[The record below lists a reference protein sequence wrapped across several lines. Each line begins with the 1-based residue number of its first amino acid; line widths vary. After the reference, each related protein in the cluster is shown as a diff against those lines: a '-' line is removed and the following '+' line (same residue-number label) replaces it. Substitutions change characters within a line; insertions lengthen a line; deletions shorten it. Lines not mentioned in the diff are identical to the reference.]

1 MSKGRWVVA
10 ILIGTFAL
18 IGSQFRCTPSPN
30 ELLKAPA
37 NLTYSVQS
45 PTYTQYQPITND
57 TPSNT
62 GGPVASYS
70 IAPALPTGL
79 QLDTTT
85 GVISG
90 TPTVAAV
97 AATYTVT
104 ATNKSGNTTD
114 NLSIT
119 VAAAA
124 LAAPTNLTY
133 SVQAPSYTVGQ
144 PITPDTPSSSGGA
157 VASYSVAPALPAGL
171 ALDTTTGIISG
182 TPTVSAVA
190 ATYIVTATNATGQT
204 TDSLSIAV
212 LIAAP
217 ANLTYSAQ
225 APSFTVGQ
233 PITPDTPSST
243 GGAVASYS
251 VAPALPTG
259 LVLDT
264 TTGIISG
271 TPTVAAV
278 AATYIVTA
286 TNATGQ
292 TTDSLSIAVVI
303 AAPANL
309 TYSAQAPSFTV
320 GQPITPDT
328 PSSTGGAVAS
338 YSIAPALPSGLA
350 LDPTTGIIS
359 GTPTVAAVAASYT
372 VTATNAG
379 GHTTDNL
386 SITVLA
392 STASKLQLVLPP
404 SVHPGDTWMQASVA
418 PVQQGQAFAWSI
430 VPGSATGTLT
440 GTAGLDLD
448 SFSAGMTVGTFQ
460 LQEVTGSTTLSGTVN
475 VQTGTWLVEDG
486 APTTVRTG
494 ATATLLPSG
503 RVLVVGGEGTY
514 VQGFQ
519 AVLNSAELYDPAT
532 GRWFATGA
540 MMSARIGHTASLL
553 QDGTVLV
560 AGGLDASG
568 NALTTGEIFDPAT
581 GAWTATPAMVTAH
594 YNHTA
599 TLLGDGTVLVAGG
612 GAGSSNPSITAAEI
626 YDPAARTWTA
636 TGAMAAGRQYH
647 AAVALDGTHVL
658 VSGGLGLANS
668 FALATAEV
676 YSSASKAWTATGSLG
691 NGRYSHTATLLN
703 NGNVMVAGGTAM
715 NYAINSAELY
725 ATNLA
730 SPGTATWS
738 ATGAMAAARTTH
750 AAVQLKDGSVMVV
763 GGYDPMQGQAL
774 AGVEIYAP
782 GSGTWT
788 ATGSLS
794 EPRSSHT
801 ATVLA
806 DQLTVVVAGGSGG
819 SGGGGLLGN
828 SETYAGGTWTPFP
841 GLGSARYYHTETVLT
856 DGTVL
861 VAGGIGA
868 PGMPS
873 SILYDPVTRT
883 WKPTNGAM
891 VAPRKYHT
899 ATLLIDGKSVL
910 VTGGQDASGT
920 TLSSSE
926 LYDVQSGTWTAVTA
940 PMNAARQFHAA
951 TLQEDS
957 TVLVTG
963 GLGAGGALKS
973 AELYDP
979 NLKTWT
985 AQPNMSVARY
995 NHTATLVGA
1004 SNAGT
1009 ILVTGGRTTSGSP
1022 TNVSEIWTEIPG
1034 NWTTTGPLAT
1044 ARQLH
1049 KAVQLFD
1056 GTVLVMGGEDVNN
1069 SMLASAEVYTP
1080 GVAATA
1086 VWTTTGSMGAARMDH
1101 TATVL
1106 ANGKVLVTGGSGMNG
1121 TLAST
1126 EIYTPAPGLPATATW
1141 APAAPLAAARYRH
1154 TASLLQDGSVV
1165 VAFGYLGDVVT
1176 ETFMPGP

>member
-1 MSKGRWVVA
+1 MSKGLWVVA
-10 ILIGTFAL
+10 ILIGAFAL
-18 IGSQFRCTPSPN
+18 IGSQVRCTPSPN
-30 ELLKAPA
+30 TFLKAPA
-37 NLTYSVQS
+37 GLTYSAQT
-45 PTYTQYQPITND
+45 PTYTQYQQITNN
-57 TPSNT
+57 TPSST
-62 GGPVASYS
+62 GGMVTTYS
-70 IAPALPTGL
+70 IAPALPAGL
-79 QLDTTT
+79 LLDATT
-85 GVISG
+85 GIISG
-90 TPTVAAV
+90 TPTVAA
-97 AATYTVT
+97 ATSSYTVT
-104 ATNKSGNTTD
+104 AANPGGKTTD
-114 NLSIT
+114 ILSIT
-119 VAAAA
+119 VAAGT
-124 LAAPTNLTY
+124 LPAPAGLTY
-133 SVQAPSYTVGQ
+133 SAQAPSYTVGQ
-144 PITPDTPSSSGGA
+144 LITPDTPSSTGGA
-157 VASYSVAPALPAGL
+157 VASYSVAPALPSGL
-171 ALDTTTGIISG
+171 VLDTTTGIISG
-182 TPTVSAVA
+182 TPTAAAVA
-190 ATYIVTATNATGQT
+190 ATYTITATNASGQT
-204 TDSLSIAV
+204 TDDLSITVAAAA
-212 LIAAP
+212 LTAP

-225 APSFTVGQ
+225 TPSFTVGLM
-233 PITPDTPSST
+233 ITPDTPSST

-271 TPTVAAV
+271 TPTVAA
-278 AATYIVTA
+278 I
-286 TNATGQ
+286 
-292 TTDSLSIAVVI
+292 
-303 AAPANL
+303 
-309 TYSAQAPSFTV
+309 
-320 GQPITPDT
+320 
-328 PSSTGGAVAS
+328 
-338 YSIAPALPSGLA
+338 
-350 LDPTTGIIS
+350 
-359 GTPTVAAVAASYT
+359 AASYT

-379 GHTTDNL
+379 GHTSDSLT
-386 SITVLA
+386 ITVLA
-392 STASKLQLVLPP
+392 STASNLQLVLPP

-418 PVQQGQAFAWSI
+418 PVQPGQAFAWSI
-430 VPGSATGTLT
+430 VPGTGAGTLT

-448 SFSAGMTVGTFQ
+448 SFSAGTTVGTFQ

-519 AVLNSAELYDPAT
+519 AILNSAELYDPAT

-540 MMSARIGHTASLL
+540 MMTARIGHTASLL
-553 QDGTVLV
+553 KDGTVLV
-560 AGGLDASG
+560 AGGLNASG
-568 NALTTGEIFDPAT
+568 NALATGEIFDPAT

-612 GAGSSNPSITAAEI
+612 GAGSSNPSITAAET

-676 YSSASKAWTATGSLG
+676 YSLAAKAWTATGGLV

-703 NGNVMVAGGTAM
+703 NGNVLVAGGTAM

-730 SPGTATWS
+730 SPATATWS

-763 GGYDPMQGQAL
+763 GGYDPMQGQSL

-782 GSGTWT
+782 GSGAWT
-788 ATGSLS
+788 ATGSLGT
-794 EPRSSHT
+794 PRSSHT

-806 DQLTVVVAGGSGG
+806 DQLTVVVAGGTGG
-819 SGGGGLLGN
+819 SGNSGVLGS

-841 GLGSARYYHTETVLT
+841 GLGSARYYHTETALP

-868 PGMPS
+868 SGMPS
-873 SILYDPVTRT
+873 SILYDPAKRT
-883 WKPTNGAM
+883 WKPTSGAM
-891 VAPRKYHT
+891 VTPRKYHT
-899 ATLLIDGKSVL
+899 ATLLVDGKSVL
-910 VTGGQDASGT
+910 VTGGQDALGT
-920 TLSSSE
+920 TLASSE
-926 LYDVQSGTWTAVTA
+926 LYDVQLGTWSAVTA

-963 GLGAGGALKS
+963 GLGTGGALKS

-985 AQPNMSVARY
+985 AQPNMAVARY
-995 NHTATLVGA
+995 NHSATLVGA
-1004 SNAGT
+1004 PNAGT
-1009 ILVTGGRTTSGSP
+1009 ILVAGGRTTSGSP
-1022 TNVSEIWTEIPG
+1022 TNVCEIWTEIPG

-1049 KAVQLFD
+1049 KAVQLND
-1056 GTVLVMGGEDVNN
+1056 GTVLVTGGEDVNN

-1080 GVAATA
+1080 GVPATA
-1086 VWTTTGSMGAARMDH
+1086 VWTTTGAMGAARMDH
-1101 TATVL
+1101 TATLL

-1126 EIYTPAPGLPATATW
+1126 EIYTPAPGSPATAAWT
-1141 APAAPLAAARYRH
+1141 PAAPLAAARYRH
-1154 TASLLQDGSVV
+1154 TASLLQDGSVMV
-1165 VAFGYLGDVVT
+1165 GFGYLGDVVT
-1176 ETFMPGP
+1176 EIFMPGP